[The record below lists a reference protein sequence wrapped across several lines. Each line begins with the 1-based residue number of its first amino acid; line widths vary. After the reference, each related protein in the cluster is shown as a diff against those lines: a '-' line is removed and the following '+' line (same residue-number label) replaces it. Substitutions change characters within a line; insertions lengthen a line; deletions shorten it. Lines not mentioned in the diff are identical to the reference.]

1 MTPPG
6 AGYVEKPNTHTHT
19 ILCGYTMYYMCTH
32 LDDFILFW
40 FLFYRFFPFCFLH
53 FSNDLPT
60 TFQSFPLAAAGGPW
74 SGSARGTTLAAL
86 WCWECLE
93 SKMRGGMLGFLGI
106 AWCLTSKMLRVF
118 FLRKTISLN
127 RVFHGHFRGFW
138 KWDAWRGIE
147 IWDSDILFSTYYMLC
162 LDSGPNFAI
171 REVVGDNVTRCISRF
186 SGVFQSQTWKML
198 HFPLFEWGC

>member
-1 MTPPG
+1 MYRWLPQVRVTL
-6 AGYVEKPNTHTHT
+6 KSQTHTHT
-19 ILCGYTMYYMCTH
+19 ILCGYTMYYMCKH

-40 FLFYRFFPFCFLH
+40 FLFYRFFPFFFLH

-138 KWDAWRGIE
+138 KWDAWWGSESKFGIQTSCFPPTTCFV
-147 IWDSDILFSTYYMLC
+147 WILVQISPR
-162 LDSGPNFAI
+162 D
-171 REVVGDNVTRCISRF
+171 VTMYI
-186 SGVFQSQTWKML
+186 
-198 HFPLFEWGC
+198 